1 MFAELKYS
9 SRKLWE
15 LVVDICCVT
24 FVIYFMVINLPKT
37 NLSNFNMFLV
47 TLLSVVMMYFCFG
60 VIRPFLDRLVLNSRK
75 EKNKY

>member
-1 MFAELKYS
+1 MFAEFKFS
-9 SRKLWE
+9 EKNLWE
-15 LVVDICCVT
+15 LIVDICSVA

-60 VIRPFLDRLVLNSRK
+60 VIRPFADKLISISRK
-75 EKNKY
+75 GKE

>member
-1 MFAELKYS
+1 MFAEFKYS

-15 LVVDICCVT
+15 LIVDICCVA
-24 FVIYFMVINLPKT
+24 FVIYFMVINLAKT

-60 VIRPFLDRLVLNSRK
+60 VIRPFLDRLVKNSRK
-75 EKNKY
+75 EKIK